1 MKQLY
6 FVTFLI
12 LAPELFL
19 LLGQELTALAEAE
32 YTHLSSQIDRTD
44 TFEVP
49 GTRLPLNLHKQLL
62 GPFCHQ
68 GYLLIR
74 ERMR

>member
-19 LLGQELTALAEAE
+19 LLEQELTALAEVE
-32 YTHLSSQIDRTD
+32 YTHLSSQIDRID

-49 GTRLPLNLHKQLL
+49 GMRLPLNLHK
-62 GPFCHQ
+62 
-68 GYLLIR
+68 
-74 ERMR
+74 